1 MANAPPHAIGAEL
14 AYAGRQ
20 VISMSGD
27 GGLGM
32 LPGELLTVA
41 LHKLPVKIVTF
52 DNSSLGMVELERLVD
67 GIQDFQTDHPPVD
80 HAAIARAAGIHARR
94 VRKPADVRAAL
105 QEALSHPG
113 PALVDL
119 VIDPNAM
126 SIPPHITGEQVKGFA
141 VAAGKIVL
149 TGGVGR
155 MLALARSNARNIPHP
170 AVVR

>member
-1 MANAPPHAIGAEL
+1 
-14 AYAGRQ
+14 
-20 VISMSGD
+20 
-27 GGLGM
+27 
-32 LPGELLTVA
+32 
-41 LHKLPVKIVTF
+41 
-52 DNSSLGMVELERLVD
+52 MVELERLVD

-94 VRKPADVRAAL
+94 VGKPADVRAAL

-141 VAAGKIVL
+141 VAASKIVL